1 VLDLQT
7 KFKLGHE
14 QKNTEPRNK
23 VVTRGEIVFDYPVG
37 HIKIQGRKIHNLYG
51 RLKVVGKI

>member
-1 VLDLQT
+1 MQT